1 MQAYFKGYV
10 AWRSAFAMLME
21 HEQPIELPCHARES
35 IVGNYRTHEENP
47 SKNETQ
53 PRSSSTQRFTHHLE

>member
-35 IVGNYRTHEENP
+35 LVGNYRTHEENQ

-53 PRSSSTQRFTHHLE
+53 LRYRGTQRTPFNLE